1 MSRED
6 NIRLMEQW
14 AALHT
19 SHEVEK
25 WLDLF
30 TDDCVYDD
38 VALGIVARTRAERR
52 DLLEATLVFAPDWAM
67 TMVTAVADDERG
79 AMEWVMT
86 GTHLGDFPGLPVSG
100 KSFSVRGA
108 GVGRFANGRIS
119 QWTDYFS
126 FSMLAEQLAVAS

>member
-1 MSRED
+1 MSKE
-6 NIRLMEQW
+6 NNLLLMKKLAEY
-14 AALHT
+14 HT

-30 TDDCVYDD
+30 TDDCIFDD
-38 VALGIVARTRAERR
+38 VAIGVVARTRAERKE
-52 DLLEATLVFAPDWAM
+52 LLEATLAFAPDWAM
-67 TMVTAVADDERG
+67 TPVSFVADDERG
-79 AMEWVMT
+79 AMEWVMS

-108 GVGRFANGRIS
+108 AAARFADGRIS

-126 FSMLAEQLAVAS
+126 FSILKEQLTVDG

>member
-1 MSRED
+1 MSTEN
-6 NIRLMEQW
+6 NISLMEKV
-14 AALHT
+14 ATFHT

-30 TDDCVYDD
+30 TDDCVFEDIAINV
-38 VALGIVARTRAERR
+38 VAKTRAERKE
-52 DLLEATLVFAPDWAM
+52 LLEATLAFAPDWAM
-67 TMVTAVADDERG
+67 TAVSFVADGERG
-79 AMEWVMT
+79 AMEWVMS

-108 GVGRFANGRIS
+108 AAARFSNGLIS

-126 FSMLAEQLAVAS
+126 FATLKEQLSIEA